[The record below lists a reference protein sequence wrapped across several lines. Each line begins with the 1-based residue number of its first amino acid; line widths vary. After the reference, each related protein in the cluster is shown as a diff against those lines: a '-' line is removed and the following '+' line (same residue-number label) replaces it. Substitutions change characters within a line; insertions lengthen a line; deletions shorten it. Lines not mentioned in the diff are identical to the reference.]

1 MPWVPRPVVTQG
13 RSAEPPGPQHPPE
26 HAAKPRTPVEGGCCT
41 PDEPAR
47 RASLPTRRDTHS
59 AGQSSAA
66 TPQERIDLEHLV
78 DYCRCPVSTFLT
90 PSRGACGRSLRSR
103 PRRPALPDL
112 SSRMPGTSRASCG
125 RRTHRLRR
133 RSGSWRSGTTISETC
148 VGSTSRCSLSGQA
161 GMHTT
166 LGPTLMISS
175 ARRRGIQAVGLLC
188 RSYSYRESGLSSG
201 ASPQWGPRR
210 PQAQRSSAFAPCS
223 PLLEIVGHTMQHSHP
238 SGPWRMEDQRPGAT
252 FASLGAR
259 PRSVGKRRCS
269 RWAVVASG

>member
-1 MPWVPRPVVTQG
+1 MSP
-13 RSAEPPGPQHPPE
+13 SL
-26 HAAKPRTPVEGGCCT
+26 RTPVEGGCCT

-66 TPQERIDLEHLV
+66 APQQRV
-78 DYCRCPVSTFLT
+78 STSSTWSTAVRCPVSTFLT

-201 ASPQWGPRR
+201 ASPQSGSAPAVS
-210 PQAQRSSAFAPCS
+210 PKIISVRSLFAP
-223 PLLEIVGHTMQHSHP
+223 
-238 SGPWRMEDQRPGAT
+238 A
-252 FASLGAR
+252 
-259 PRSVGKRRCS
+259 
-269 RWAVVASG
+269 

>member
-1 MPWVPRPVVTQG
+1 MEVRAIPRVPRPVFTQG
-13 RSAEPPGPQHPPE
+13 RSAEPPGPQHPPR
-26 HAAKPRTPVEGGCCT
+26 ACSQAQV
-41 PDEPAR
+41 R
-47 RASLPTRRDTHS
+47 RSRADVAPLTNRHDGQACRRDEIPTQQPAERGYA
-59 AGQSSAA
+59 AGNSPSSSTWPTAA
-66 TPQERIDLEHLV
+66 
-78 DYCRCPVSTFLT
+78 RCSVRTFLP

-201 ASPQWGPRR
+201 ASPQSGSAPAVS
-210 PQAQRSSAFAPCS
+210 PKIISVRSLFAP
-223 PLLEIVGHTMQHSHP
+223 
-238 SGPWRMEDQRPGAT
+238 A
-252 FASLGAR
+252 
-259 PRSVGKRRCS
+259 
-269 RWAVVASG
+269 